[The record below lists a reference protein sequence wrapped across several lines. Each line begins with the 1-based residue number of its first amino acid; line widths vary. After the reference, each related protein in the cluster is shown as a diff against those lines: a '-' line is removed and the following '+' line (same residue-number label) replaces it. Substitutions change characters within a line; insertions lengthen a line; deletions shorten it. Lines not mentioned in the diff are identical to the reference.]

1 MKEKIYTHDL
11 AYNIVEVFEDTL
23 DNFDVTLPS
32 PEDDERDPEN
42 TARLYGTTYSDI
54 LDYVEGLLIESLDR
68 AGAEYIAGEFS
79 GNY

>member
-11 AYNIVEVFEDTL
+11 AHSIVEVFEDAL

-42 TARLYGTTYSDI
+42 MARLYGTTYSDI

-68 AGAEYIAGEFS
+68 AGVEYVAGEFS